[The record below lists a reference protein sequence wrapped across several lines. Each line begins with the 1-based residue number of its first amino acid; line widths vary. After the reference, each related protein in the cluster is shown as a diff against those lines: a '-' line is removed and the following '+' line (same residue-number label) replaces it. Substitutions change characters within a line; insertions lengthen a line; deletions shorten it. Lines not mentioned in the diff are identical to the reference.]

1 MGLKMAFKLFFAILI
16 NTFVCFAQSNI
27 ADILYPLSSDTSEYS
42 AIPIYSQVELNSI
55 IKDIETPTLPNIMC
69 QFSQCDFLD
78 SAKSKQFRKIDINGD
93 GEMDIVFSTDRCSDE
108 ILNLIWIKQKYY
120 YKFTEYHW
128 GTIVRVFRNKN
139 NSHSLLI
146 RSGYCCGGTV
156 GSYQLFDPSNKEIRR
171 IIDNQFNTICEFWGT
186 QFPKEKTVSKPFHTI
201 HDKAPLRTSHEE
213 LNLLDSS
220 RCAYYEAVYGN
231 IIAEYVEGSTGKI
244 LSEYTDSKGEH
255 WYFVLMD
262 PKDLIGY
269 NRFYNAHFS
278 FKCGWINSKDI
289 KLL

>member
-1 MGLKMAFKLFFAILI
+1 MPFKLFIAILI
-16 NTFVCFAQSNI
+16 NALVCYSQTNI
-27 ADILYPLSSDTSEYS
+27 ADVLYPISSDTTEYS
-42 AIPIYSQVELNSI
+42 AIPIYSPDELNTI
-55 IKDIETPTLPNIMC
+55 MKNIEVPTLPNIYC

-78 SAKSKQFRKIDINGD
+78 SVKSTQFRKIDINGD
-93 GEMDIVFSTDRCSDE
+93 GEMDIIYSANGYSDE
-108 ILNLIWIKQKYY
+108 ILNFIWIKQPNY
-120 YKFTEYHW
+120 YKFIEYHF

-146 RSGYCCGGTV
+146 RSGYCCGGQF
-156 GSYQLFDPSNKEIRR
+156 GSYQLYDPSNKDIHR
-171 IIDNQFNTICEFWGT
+171 IMDNQFNTICEFMGT
-186 QFPKEKTVSKPFHTI
+186 EFPKEKTMSKPFHTI
-201 HDKAPLRTSHEE
+201 RDKAPLRTSHEL

-220 RCAYYEAVYGN
+220 RCAFYEAVYGN
-231 IIAEYVEGSTGKI
+231 IIAEYVERSTGKI
-244 LSEYTDSKGEH
+244 LSEYTDSMGGH

-289 KLL
+289 KIL